1 MRTSHRAA
9 RKREQAWLPGTAL
22 LILYLASTLD
32 PLTRGDWRGALTF
45 LLAGLGFVITMF
57 VKTAASR
64 REHTDDDRRRLE
76 VLTLQTIAAFLIAG
90 IGDSIWR
97 TDVVAAPLAVTLAAV
112 ITATLAAEAMAI
124 HLRGK
129 PLQTDA

>member
-22 LILYLASTLD
+22 LVIYLGSTLD
-32 PLTRGDWRGALTF
+32 PLTRGDWRSALTF
-45 LLAGLGFVITMF
+45 LLAGLGFVVTMF
-57 VKTAASR
+57 VKNAANR
-64 REHTDDDRRRLE
+64 RLHTDDDRKRLD

-90 IGDSIWR
+90 ITDAIWR
-97 TDVVAAPLAVTLAAV
+97 TDVVGAPLAVTLAAV
-112 ITATLAAEAMAI
+112 VTAAMAAEALAI

-129 PLQTDA
+129 PLQAEA